1 MFMVRLCDH
10 EPNHLKDETLFPAHI
25 WYAVGKQT
33 IRCDHNLIFSCPV
46 PLLFGGVGV
55 SVGWR
60 VAGGIIALQALPVL
74 PLTLL
79 ILSTGSHLSFVLLF
93 SYKHWF
99 IHSENS
105 SALSPLSVSSPLS
118 TVSLFL
124 LRFLPLL
131 SPLLLCHCDYQFSY
145 PSLCCQNTISLSLKL
160 TF

>member
-1 MFMVRLCDH
+1 MVMVRLCEH
-10 EPNHLKDETLFPAHI
+10 EPNHLKDETVYPTHI

-33 IRCDHNLIFSCPV
+33 IRCDHNLIFSYPV
-46 PLLFGGVGV
+46 PLLFWGYEGEGGMG
-55 SVGWR
+55 GGM
-60 VAGGIIALQALPVL
+60 GGIIALQALPVL

-99 IHSENS
+99 IHSENG

-124 LRFLPLL
+124 PRFLPLL

-145 PSLCCQNTISLSLKL
+145 PSLCCQNTISLSLSN
-160 TF
+160 